1 MIRDAMRD
9 FARERLAPFA
19 AEWDRKATFPKEA
32 LAELAGLGAFGMA
45 VPERWGG
52 AGMDYISLALA
63 LEAGFV
69 RPGDRT
75 ALLGIGSG
83 LQCLMLAVRA

>member
-45 VPERWGG
+45 VP
-52 AGMDYISLALA
+52 
-63 LEAGFV
+63 
-69 RPGDRT
+69 
-75 ALLGIGSG
+75 
-83 LQCLMLAVRA
+83 